1 MLDLLPP
8 VLLRHE
14 LFMLDLLIFKLLA
27 IELVISDFLL
37 PDHPYL
43 TSACPIASPLV
54 PTLAN

>member
-27 IELVISDFLL
+27 IELVIFLL

-43 TSACPIASPLV
+43 TSACPIASPPV